1 MKNARVVLVLYRWL
15 LDLCLPPCCVVCG
28 KVEIW
33 LCENCASQISF
44 LGANICPRCGRP
56 WFVKG
61 TCHHCLTAPV
71 SVAPVRS
78 AYLYDGP
85 VRDAIHA
92 YKFRG
97 ARSLCVLLAQ
107 QMVQAWKFYAIH
119 SDVLV
124 PVPLHPER
132 EQQRG
137 YNQAAL
143 LARELGRELNVP
155 VVEDELV
162 RTRNTASQT
171 HLSREERLKNVAG
184 AFACKTQH
192 RFAGKRVTL
201 IDDVATTGATLNACA
216 LALLAY
222 GAERVGAFTLA
233 RAA

>member
-1 MKNARVVLVLYRWL
+1 MKNVRVVMDSYRWL

-28 KVEIW
+28 KVERW
-33 LCENCASQISF
+33 LCDSCASQIPF

-56 WFVKG
+56 WSAKG
-61 TCHHCLTAPV
+61 VCRNCLVAPL
-71 SVAPVRS
+71 SIAPVRS

-85 VRDAIHA
+85 IRDAIHA

-97 ARSLCVLLAQ
+97 ARTLCTLLAQ
-107 QMVQAWKFYAIH
+107 QMVLAWASYSML
-119 SDVLV
+119 SDVLI
-124 PVPLHPER
+124 PVPLHPKR

-143 LARELGRELNVP
+143 LATELGRGINVP
-155 VVEDELV
+155 VVNDELV

-171 HLSREERLKNVAG
+171 HLNREERLHNVAG
-184 AFACKTQH
+184 AFVCKTKG
-192 RFAGKRVTL
+192 RFAGIRVTL
-201 IDDVATTGATLNACA
+201 IDDVATTGATLDACA

-222 GAERVGAFTLA
+222 GADKVGAFTLA

>member
-1 MKNARVVLVLYRWL
+1 MKNARVVSVLYRWL

-61 TCHHCLTAPV
+61 VCHHCLTAPI

-124 PVPLHPER
+124 PVSLHPER

-184 AFACKTQH
+184 AFTCKTQH

-201 IDDVATTGATLNACA
+201 IDDVATTGATLDACA